1 MSMTVLVV
9 DDEPHMRKLIE
20 IHLKRAGHIV
30 ISAKNG
36 REALTVAGEK
46 FPDLIVMDVMMSE
59 MDGLTALAQLKS
71 DPATHGIPVIMLTA
85 RGHTMTR
92 QEAEESGA
100 ESFLNKPFSPTQLL
114 TEIQR
119 LASK

>member
-46 FPDLIVMDVMMSE
+46 SPDLIVMDVMMSE

-71 DPATHGIPVIMLTA
+71 DPATQSIPVIMLTA

>member
-36 REALTVAGEK
+36 REALTVAAEK
-46 FPDLIVMDVMMSE
+46 SPDLIVMDVMMSE

-71 DPATHGIPVIMLTA
+71 DTATNNIPVIMLTA